1 MLFKDRTAAGKRLA
15 EQLATYAD
23 RPDLLVLALPRG
35 GVPVAFEVAKALN
48 ADLDVILVRKLGM
61 PGQQELAMGA
71 IAWGGVRVLN
81 EGVIRRSQISES
93 ALEEVAAKEQQEL
106 ARREQLYRNNRPLY
120 NVHDRV
126 VILIDDGL
134 ATGATMRAAIQALRL
149 QQPSQIIVAVPIAA
163 TITCQQLAAEADQMI
178 CVESIDRLSSIGYW
192 YENFAQTSDA
202 EVCRLLEQSSQL
214 RKIQL

>member
-163 TITCQQLAAEADQMI
+163 TITCQQLVAEADQMI

>member
-15 EQLATYAD
+15 EQLASYAD

-48 ADLDVILVRKLGM
+48 ADLDVMLVRKLGV
-61 PGQQELAMGA
+61 PGQPELAMGA

-81 EGVIRRSQISES
+81 QAVIRSNQISES
-93 ALEEVAAKEQQEL
+93 TIEEVAAEEQQEL
-106 ARREQLYRNNRPLY
+106 ARREQLYRNNRPLP
-120 NVHDRV
+120 NIHDRV
-126 VILIDDGL
+126 VILVDDGL
-134 ATGATMRAAIQALRL
+134 ATGATMRAAIQSLRL
-149 QQPSQIIVAVPIAA
+149 QQPAQVIVGVPIAA
-163 TITCQQLAAEADQMI
+163 TITYQQLAAEADQVI
-178 CVESIDRLSSIGYW
+178 CAESIERLSSIGYW

>member
-15 EQLATYAD
+15 EQLASYAD

-48 ADLDVILVRKLGM
+48 ADLDVMLVRKLGV
-61 PGQQELAMGA
+61 PGQPELAMGA

-81 EGVIRRSQISES
+81 QAVIRSNQISES
-93 ALEEVAAKEQQEL
+93 TIEEVAAEEQQEL
-106 ARREQLYRNNRPLY
+106 ARREQLYRNNRPLP
-120 NVHDRV
+120 NIHDRV
-126 VILIDDGL
+126 VILVDDGL
-134 ATGATMRAAIQALRL
+134 ATGATMRAAIQSLRL
-149 QQPSQIIVAVPIAA
+149 QQPAQVIVGVPIAA
-163 TITCQQLAAEADQMI
+163 TITYQQLAAEADQVI
-178 CVESIDRLSSIGYW
+178 CVESIERLSSIGYW

>member
-15 EQLATYAD
+15 EQLASYAD

-48 ADLDVILVRKLGM
+48 ADLDVMLVRKLGV
-61 PGQQELAMGA
+61 PGQPELAMGA

-81 EGVIRRSQISES
+81 QAVIRSNQISES
-93 ALEEVAAKEQQEL
+93 TIEEVAAEEQQEL
-106 ARREQLYRNNRPLY
+106 ARREQLYRNNRPLP
-120 NVHDRV
+120 NIHDRV
-126 VILIDDGL
+126 VILVDDGL
-134 ATGATMRAAIQALRL
+134 ATGATMRAAIQSLRL
-149 QQPSQIIVAVPIAA
+149 QQPAQVIVGVPIAA
-163 TITCQQLAAEADQMI
+163 TITCQQLAAEADQVI
-178 CVESIDRLSSIGYW
+178 CVESIERLSSIGYW